1 MTNKEILKG
10 ISKIITADSPNKRK
24 MAELVNGNSLEN
36 KKNLYIGAEIN
47 DTDRHITFNNEFIQD
62 FGIMKK
68 LGEILNYAHNRGYT
82 TNLDKKE

>member
-10 ISKIITADSPNKRK
+10 ISKIITQDNPNIMK
-24 MAELVNGNSLEN
+24 MAGLANRNSLEN

-62 FGIMKK
+62 PGIMRK
-68 LGEILNYAHNRGYT
+68 LGEILNYAHNQGYT